1 MKWAGVD
8 RERLA
13 ELRALQ
19 ERLASRVSLTDEL
32 PPWRSVRT
40 VAGADISVA
49 RGSHYAFAAVVVLD
63 AHTLEMV
70 ACAEHET
77 ELTFPY
83 IPGYLSFREMPP
95 LLRCFEQLDVMPDIV
110 ICDGQGLAHPRRFGI
125 ACHVGVE
132 LGLVTIGCAK
142 SRLVGQHRTP
152 GFARGSRRR
161 LTLDGEQI
169 GEVLRTRDGVNPLYV
184 SPGHRISFR
193 RASRVILSLCQGV
206 RQPEPIRA
214 AHDHVNA
221 MRRRAS
227 RR

>member
-70 ACAEHET
+70 ACSKKEW
-77 ELTFPY
+77 
-83 IPGYLSFREMPP
+83 R
-95 LLRCFEQLDVMPDIV
+95 
-110 ICDGQGLAHPRRFGI
+110 
-125 ACHVGVE
+125 
-132 LGLVTIGCAK
+132 
-142 SRLVGQHRTP
+142 HRP
-152 GFARGSRRR
+152 VAN
-161 LTLDGEQI
+161 LC
-169 GEVLRTRDGVNPLYV
+169 
-184 SPGHRISFR
+184 SPF
-193 RASRVILSLCQGV
+193 
-206 RQPEPIRA
+206 
-214 AHDHVNA
+214 
-221 MRRRAS
+221 
-227 RR
+227 